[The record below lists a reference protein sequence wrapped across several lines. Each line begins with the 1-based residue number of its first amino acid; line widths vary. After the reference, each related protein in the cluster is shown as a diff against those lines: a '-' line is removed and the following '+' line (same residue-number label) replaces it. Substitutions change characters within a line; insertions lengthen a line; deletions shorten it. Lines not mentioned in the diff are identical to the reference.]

1 MREQMR
7 EKMEKSAEECER
19 AYQ

>member
-7 EKMEKSAEECER
+7 EKARKSAEECER
-19 AYQ
+19 AYE